1 MVSIAHTSVM
11 AELTALQKDLERVTA
26 QASATTRK
34 GKPATIRRESM
45 VARLAD
51 YQGMKA
57 KVGLYAEMLGMRQQ
71 EIARS
76 LDTLQ
81 QTARAARHGRR
92 RRERGWGRGRRR
104 RGQGATA
111 RRERARAGPGDGGR
125 ARRLM
130 DGGEGPPRPLFSA
143 RRRRGL
149 CARATTVDDTGH
161 TRPAGGRETP
171 ERGPMA
177 TYDRT
182 WLDHALGQADEI
194 DANAPRPAHD
204 RRRVRD

>member
-1 MVSIAHTSVM
+1 MVSIAHASVM

-81 QTARAARHGRR
+81 QTAPTRARGNSPPRTRPSRSGRWWPRPATDGRWRGAAPSPFLRTPQARPVCPRHNCRRHGPHTA
-92 RRERGWGRGRRR
+92 GR
-104 RGQGATA
+104 
-111 RRERARAGPGDGGR
+111 GPGDT
-125 ARRLM
+125 
-130 DGGEGPPRPLFSA
+130 GEG
-143 RRRRGL
+143 
-149 CARATTVDDTGH
+149 
-161 TRPAGGRETP
+161 
-171 ERGPMA
+171 
-177 TYDRT
+177 TYGD
-182 WLDHALGQADEI
+182 L
-194 DANAPRPAHD
+194 
-204 RRRVRD
+204 